1 MQIYVE
7 GPDQLEAQWNKNSC
21 LCVYLRNKPQMSHEC
36 SITNDPTHTTAAEPF
51 CKAGW
56 AADLPRMPRTPHQYL
71 RVWWS
76 LTGFQSWPPPS
87 SWRDCTILKKKICS
101 LLHGCCDP
109 PTSFPWPHL
118 RGGEIS
124 QPSINPCSSEFT
136 FKSWSCSRES
146 LNEWVNACKYM
157 RECCNLCNLNIL
169 PICLLA
175 FSLMDWL
182 SFDILFKITSVKAFH
197 ESGVGIVQCC
207 FRIG

>member
-1 MQIYVE
+1 MNAALLMTL
-7 GPDQLEAQWNKNSC
+7 PTPQLLNLSARQDELQTSPGC
-21 LCVYLRNKPQMSHEC
+21 QEHLI
-36 SITNDPTHTTAAEPF
+36 SISGSDGLWQAF
-51 CKAGW
+51 KAG
-56 AADLPRMPRTPHQYL
+56 PHLLAEETVYN
-71 RVWWS
+71 
-76 LTGFQSWPPPS
+76 PE
-87 SWRDCTILKKKICS
+87 KKICS

-118 RGGEIS
+118 LGDEIS